1 MSVNPYDSPET
12 ASPLPEKRPSGLRV
26 TIVEL
31 LVVLGVIAVLVALLL
46 PAVRTSREA
55 ARRSQ
60 CSNHLKQIGI
70 ALHNYVDTYGS
81 LPPAYTVDAAGN
93 RLHSWR
99 TLILPFAEQQPL
111 YDKIDLSKPWDDPAN
126 QAARET
132 RVGVYACPSANLPA
146 GHTTYLAVDT
156 PKSAMPGS
164 TPLRFADISDETS
177 QTLLVFEVDTKHAV
191 HWMDPTDASEGMVV
205 NFAAGKSLAHSGGTQ
220 CLLADGYVRFLG
232 ADVKPDELRAMI
244 TAAGGEEVTQP

>member
-12 ASPLPEKRPSGLRV
+12 ASPLPVKGPSGLRV
-26 TIVEL
+26 RLVEL
-31 LVVLGVIAVLVALLL
+31 LVVVGVIAVLIALLL
-46 PAVRTSREA
+46 PAVRSSGEA

-60 CSNHLKQIGI
+60 CSNNLKQIGI
-70 ALHNYVDTYGS
+70 ALHNYADTYGS

-126 QAARET
+126 QAARES
-132 RVGVYACPSANLPA
+132 RVGMYACPSANLPA

-156 PKSAMPGS
+156 PSSALTGS
-164 TPLRFADISDETS
+164 TALKFANISDGTS

-205 NFAAGKSLAHSGGTQ
+205 NFAAGKSLAHQGGTQ
-220 CLLADGYVRFLG
+220 CLLADGTVRFL
-232 ADVKPDELRAMI
+232 ATNIKPDELRAMM
-244 TAAGGEEVTQP
+244 TAAGGEGLKQP